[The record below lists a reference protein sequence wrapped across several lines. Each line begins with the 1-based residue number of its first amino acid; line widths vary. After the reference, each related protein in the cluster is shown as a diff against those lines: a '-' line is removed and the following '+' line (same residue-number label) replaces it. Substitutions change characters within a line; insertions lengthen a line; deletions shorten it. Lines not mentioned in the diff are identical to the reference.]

1 MNEATSATTSSDSD
15 KQAIKQAIDTI
26 VNNFSKH
33 ATLHGH
39 GKSMF
44 YLLSSLRD

>member
-1 MNEATSATTSSDSD
+1 MDETGD

-33 ATLHGH
+33 AHLHGH
-39 GKSMF
+39 GKSKSWIILII
-44 YLLSSLRD
+44 Y